1 MNAGSWVN
9 TCREA
14 SFAFTM
20 SWLRAKSHKAEET
33 KAEEPLP
40 LAELPD
46 NGLEIE
52 SRLYNGAA
60 HAWLNSPVALLGV
73 GRGQVLRVVRTIQ

>member
-9 TCREA
+9 TCREV

-20 SWLRAKSHKAEET
+20 SWPRAKSHKAGET
-33 KAEEPLP
+33 KTEELLP

-52 SRLYNGAA
+52 SRMYNGAA
-60 HAWLNSPVALLGV
+60 HARLNSPV
-73 GRGQVLRVVRTIQ
+73 

>member
-14 SFAFTM
+14 SFVFTT
-20 SWLRAKSHKAEET
+20 RAKSHKAGET
-33 KAEEPLP
+33 KTEELLP

-73 GRGQVLRVVRTIQ
+73 GRGQVLRVVRTMQW